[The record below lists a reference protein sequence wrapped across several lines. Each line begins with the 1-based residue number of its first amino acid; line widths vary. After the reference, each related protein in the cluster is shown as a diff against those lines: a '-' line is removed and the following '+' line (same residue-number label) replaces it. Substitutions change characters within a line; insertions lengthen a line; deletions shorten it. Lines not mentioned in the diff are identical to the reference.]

1 MFEKVKKC
9 VISLEK
15 CALISWVRSV
25 QSYILHITGSYKKD
39 RVCSVIDMSLIC
51 W

>member
-1 MFEKVKKC
+1 MCDKFRKMC
-9 VISLEK
+9 INQR
-15 CALISWVRSV
+15 VRSV

-39 RVCSVIDMSLIC
+39 RVCSVIDMNLIC